1 MNEKLLCDFCKRA
14 GPHTPHFINSS
25 RYASATCNGGPARL
39 PRQLLA
45 GYEIYERVTKKK
57 RTLAPCPTLPNTC
70 IVVSTQLVAK
80 INAFFLSQPTKLS
93 TSIEICSHLSAAT
106 FENQKASFCD
116 CLDGGAKNV
125 RPAQLSR
132 GTDDSSTSDGER
144 AASEAGVRGQVGPSR
159 KCFVIQDFQRGQ
171 HEEE

>member
-1 MNEKLLCDFCKRA
+1 MHNGTCRQSKTIL
-14 GPHTPHFINSS
+14 SS
-25 RYASATCNGGPARL
+25 L
-39 PRQLLA
+39 
-45 GYEIYERVTKKK
+45 V
-57 RTLAPCPTLPNTC
+57 RTLAPYPALPNTC